1 MNFTPDPVAFTV
13 FGLDIRWY
21 AVLICTGILLAGFL
35 AVRRA
40 PSHGITPDD
49 ILDIILVSVP
59 VGIVGARLWYV
70 LFNWEYYHSF
80 YDVINTRAG
89 GLAIHGG
96 LIFGALAAILMCRRK
111 KCSPL
116 DVLDVAFPCIALAQ
130 AVGRW
135 GNFFNQEAHGT
146 PTDLPWAITIDG
158 VKVHPTFLYE
168 SLWCLMLFFLLSY
181 FDRRRR
187 FRGETLMLYGVLYS
201 FERFFVEQLRTDSLL
216 TGPADQVTGLIR
228 VGYDPAQVEG
238 VLHAGDFLIFPFRT
252 AQFISLAA
260 FIACLAGLIIMNR
273 KYRKS
278 RKEKTADTGIN
289 DAVGEEK

>member
-1 MNFTPDPVAFTV
+1 M
-13 FGLDIRWY
+13 
-21 AVLICTGILLAGFL
+21 
-35 AVRRA
+35 
-40 PSHGITPDD
+40 
-49 ILDIILVSVP
+49 
-59 VGIVGARLWYV
+59 
-70 LFNWEYYHSF
+70 
-80 YDVINTRAG
+80 
-89 GLAIHGG
+89 
-96 LIFGALAAILMCRRK
+96 
-111 KCSPL
+111 
-116 DVLDVAFPCIALAQ
+116 LDVAFPCIALAQ

-228 VGYDPAQVEG
+228 AGYDPAQVEG